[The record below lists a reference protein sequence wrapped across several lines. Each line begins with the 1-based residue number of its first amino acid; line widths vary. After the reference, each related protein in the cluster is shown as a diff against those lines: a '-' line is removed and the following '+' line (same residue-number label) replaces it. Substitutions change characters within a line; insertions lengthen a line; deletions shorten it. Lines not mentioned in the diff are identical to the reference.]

1 MSPVGVVILA
11 AGKGT
16 RMRSRLP
23 KVAHTVAGRAMLEHV
38 LRTAAEAVS
47 PANEETSS
55 EDVEPDS
62 SRPRYVVVVGHERAT
77 VQAAVRW
84 QPHQPLTY
92 VVQEPQLG
100 TGDAVRTALAAFGFD
115 VPETI
120 LVLYGDTPLI
130 RAETLRAL
138 LDEHARGG
146 ATLTFLAGMTNSP
159 TDYGRVL
166 RDAEGRVRGIVEVQ
180 HASEVELKVP
190 EVNSGIYCF
199 RTEWLAAR
207 LNQLE
212 PHHNGEYYL
221 TDLVEI
227 AVREGRPVSTVT
239 ASLDETAGVNDRVQ
253 LAAAERILRW
263 RVLEDLM
270 LSGVTVEDPA
280 TTYVE
285 YSVRVG
291 QDTVLRPGTRLTG
304 TSEIGERCEIGP
316 NSVIRDSRIGDGCL
330 VLASWV
336 EEAVMESGSRVGPMS
351 HLRHGAR
358 LLAGANLGNFA
369 EVKNA
374 TIGEDVQMHHFS
386 YVGDATVG
394 PRSNVAAGVITCNFE
409 PDGKKYRTQIGA
421 DVFIGSDTM
430 LIAPVTLGDGAMT
443 GAGSVVNHDVPA
455 GAKAIGMP
463 ARIRQPKQRNADQ
476 SSSTGAAH
484 EGAAGSMS
492 APVTEPEHA
501 STTGM
506 ESSPASSGIRP
517 GERGSG
523 ERE

>member
-1 MSPVGVVILA
+1 MNPVGVVILA

-38 LRTAAEAVS
+38 LRAAEEAVS
-47 PANEETSS
+47 PAS
-55 EDVEPDS
+55 EATAPEDAEPDS
-62 SRPRYVVVVGHERAT
+62 SRSRYVVVVGHERAT

-84 QPHQPLTY
+84 QPQPLSY
-92 VVQEPQLG
+92 VIQEPQLG
-100 TGDAVRTALAAFGFD
+100 TGDAVRTALSAFETD
-115 VPETI
+115 APETI
-120 LVLYGDTPLI
+120 LVLYGDTPVI

-138 LDEHARGG
+138 LDEHARSS
-146 ATLTFLAGMTNSP
+146 ATLTFLTGIATDPS
-159 TDYGRVL
+159 DYGRVL
-166 RDAEGRVRGIVEVQ
+166 RDANKRVLGIVEAR
-180 HASEVELKVP
+180 HASNEELKIP

-199 RTEWLAAR
+199 QTNWLTAR
-207 LNQLE
+207 LKHLE
-212 PHHNGEYYL
+212 PHPNGEYYL

-227 AVREGRPVSTVT
+227 AAREGQPVSTVT
-239 ASLDETAGVNDRVQ
+239 ASLDETVGVNDRVQ

-285 YSVRVG
+285 FGVHVG

-304 TSEIGERCEIGP
+304 NTEIGERCEIGP
-316 NSVIRDSRIGDGCL
+316 NSVIRDSRIGDECR

-336 EEAVMESGSRVGPMS
+336 EEAAMESGSRVGPMS
-351 HLRHGAR
+351 HLRRGAR

-374 TIGEDVQMHHFS
+374 TLGEDVQMHHFS
-386 YVGDATVG
+386 YIGDATIG
-394 PRSNVAAGVITCNFE
+394 PRTNVAAGVITCNFE
-409 PDGKKYRTQIGA
+409 PDGNKYRTEIGA

-455 GAKAIGMP
+455 GARAIGMP
-463 ARIRQPKQRNADQ
+463 ARIRHPKQPKQ
-476 SSSTGAAH
+476 
-484 EGAAGSMS
+484 E
-492 APVTEPEHA
+492 
-501 STTGM
+501 
-506 ESSPASSGIRP
+506 
-517 GERGSG
+517 
-523 ERE
+523 

>member
-1 MSPVGVVILA
+1 MNPVGVVILA

-38 LRTAAEAVS
+38 LRAAAEVVS
-47 PANEETSS
+47 TASEEAIP
-55 EDVEPDS
+55 EDGEADS
-62 SRPRYVVVVGHERAT
+62 SRSRYVVVVGHERAT
-77 VQAAVRW
+77 LRAAVHW
-84 QPHQPLTY
+84 QPQPLSY

-100 TGDAVRTALAAFGFD
+100 TGDAVRTALTAIGSDA
-115 VPETI
+115 PETI

-138 LDEHARGG
+138 LDEHARSS
-146 ATLTFLAGMTNSP
+146 ATLTFLTGIATGY

-166 RDAEGRVRGIVEVQ
+166 RDAEGRVRGIVEVR
-180 HASEVELKVP
+180 HASPEELAIP

-199 RTEWLAAR
+199 QTEWLAGR

-212 PHHNGEYYL
+212 PHPNGEYYL
-221 TDLVEI
+221 TDLVEV
-227 AVREGRPVSTVT
+227 AVREGRPVSTVS

-253 LAAAERILRW
+253 LAAAERILRG
-263 RVLEDLM
+263 RILEDLM

-285 YSVRVG
+285 YGVRVG
-291 QDTVLRPGTRLTG
+291 QDTVLRPGTRLAG
-304 TSEIGERCEIGP
+304 TTEIGERCEIGP
-316 NSVIRDSRIGDGCL
+316 NSVIRDSRIGDECQ

-336 EEAVMESGSRVGPMS
+336 EEAVMEAGSRVGPMS

-358 LLAGANLGNFA
+358 LLAGANVGNFA

-374 TIGEDVQMHHFS
+374 TIGEEVQMHHFS

-394 PRSNVAAGVITCNFE
+394 PRTNVAAGVITCNFE
-409 PDGKKYRTQIGA
+409 PDGKKYRTEIGA

-463 ARIRQPKQRNADQ
+463 ARIRQPKQRNSEQ
-476 SSSTGAAH
+476 SGSVGTAH
-484 EGAAGSMS
+484 EGDAESTS
-492 APVTEPEHA
+492 APVTESEHA
-501 STTGM
+501 RSASM
-506 ESSPASSGIRP
+506 ESSPASSGTRP
-517 GERGSG
+517 GERGGG